1 MRKFLVRYAPV
12 LIWMILMFF
21 FSSRSD
27 LPSSGSV
34 TEDFLS
40 KKLAHIIE
48 YLILMLLMYRAVG
61 EKSPTKALLYSLAY
75 AFTDETHQLFIPY
88 RTGNL
93 RDVGI
98 DAIGLF
104 LASFSIIKLQLWNSS
119 LLVAPLKKLRP

>member
-12 LIWMILMFF
+12 LIWMTLMYF

-34 TEDFLS
+34 TEDFFS

-61 EKSPTKALLYSLAY
+61 EKSPTKALLYSLTY

-98 DAIGLF
+98 DAIGLL
-104 LASFSIIKLQLWNSS
+104 LASFSIIKFQLWNSS